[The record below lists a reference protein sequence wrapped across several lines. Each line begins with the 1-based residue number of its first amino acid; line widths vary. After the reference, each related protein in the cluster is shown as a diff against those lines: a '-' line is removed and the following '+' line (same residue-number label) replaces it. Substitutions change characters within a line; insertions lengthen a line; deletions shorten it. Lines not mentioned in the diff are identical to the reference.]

1 MVEHYRPLIVMKHI
15 MNCGRGLLTVA
26 DAGIQPDT
34 FGVTGQGE
42 RRVMQRLGSLAPAII
57 GVWRRHRDLL
67 GNASALVATTGVTS
81 GLGFVYWAFAARL
94 FTQRSVGYGSAAI
107 SAMTLL
113 GTIGMFG
120 LGTVL
125 IGELPRRSH
134 RAGLIAAALIASSV
148 GSLLLG
154 VAFAVV
160 APHISAH
167 LSQIGNTPER
177 AALFAAGVVA
187 TAVTLVFD
195 QATIGMLRG
204 GIQLTRNVTFAVA
217 KLLLLPIFA
226 FILHDAF
233 GIGIAFS
240 WVAGVAL
247 SLIPVVIQLR
257 LSGAPIVPKPDWRL
271 LQSLGKTAVA
281 HNWLNLAISVP
292 VLLMPVLAT
301 VVVSPSANAAF
312 YVAWMLAGFLYLIP
326 INLSTVLFA
335 IAAADPAVIAR
346 KLRFSLSIS
355 LVIGIAGMAILGL
368 GAHLALRIFGAGYVR
383 TATLPLRL
391 LIIGYIPMV
400 PRTHYV
406 AVCRANGR
414 ISWAAVVLTTGAAM
428 EIVAAVIGG
437 KYAGLIGFSFAL
449 LLARLVE
456 GLMTAPAVV
465 RATLVRGRHRKTEL
479 GTKACEDSELV
490 HAAHP
495 EASREQQDA
504 GIAMLISIATLTGS
518 S

>member
-1 MVEHYRPLIVMKHI
+1 M
-15 MNCGRGLLTVA
+15 A
-26 DAGIQPDT
+26 DAGIRPDT

-42 RRVMQRLGSLAPAII
+42 RQAMQRVSSLAPAII
-57 GVWRRHRDLL
+57 GAWRRHRDLL
-67 GNASALVATTGVTS
+67 GNASALVAATVVTS

-94 FTQRSVGYGSAAI
+94 FSQRSVGYGSAAI

-134 RAGLIAAALIASSV
+134 RAGLIVAALITSSV

-154 VAFAVV
+154 VTFVVV
-160 APHISAH
+160 APYISAH
-167 LSQIGNTPER
+167 LKEISNTPER
-177 AALFAAGVVA
+177 AALFAAGVVV

-195 QATIGMLRG
+195 QATIGMLRA

-226 FILHDAF
+226 FVLHNAF
-233 GIGIAFS
+233 GVGIAFS
-240 WVAGVAL
+240 WVAGAAL
-247 SLIPVVIQLR
+247 SLVPVAVQLG
-257 LSGAPIVPKPDWRL
+257 LSRAPIVLKPDWRL

-292 VLLMPVLAT
+292 VLLMPVLVT
-301 VVVSPSANAAF
+301 VIVSPSANAAF

-326 INLSTVLFA
+326 TNLSTVLFA
-335 IAAADPAVIAR
+335 IAAADPTVIAR
-346 KLRFSLSIS
+346 KLRFSLWIS
-355 LVIGIAGMAILGL
+355 LVIGIAGMVLLGL
-368 GAHLALRIFGAGYVR
+368 GAHLALRIFGPGYVR

-391 LIIGYIPMV
+391 LIIGYLPIV

-406 AVCRANGR
+406 AVCRANGK
-414 ISWAAVVLTTGAAM
+414 ISWAAAVLTTGAVI
-428 EIVAAVIGG
+428 EIAAAVIGG

-465 RATLVRGRHRKTEL
+465 RATLIRGRHRKTGLE
-479 GTKACEDSELV
+479 TKAYENSELA
-490 HAAHP
+490 HQAHP
-495 EASREQQDA
+495 KASREQQEA
-504 GIAMLISIATLTGS
+504 GIAMLISIATLTGPS
-518 S
+518 